1 MKTKVIKEENNAV
14 LTIVHGVSKIQLCFE
29 KLSIDGAGGCFF
41 TWLHLSDLNQLRSCF
56 SKIETNYFNDPFRT

>member
-1 MKTKVIKEENNAV
+1 MKTKVIKEEDNAMLKFSLELAERSFV
-14 LTIVHGVSKIQLCFE
+14 LK